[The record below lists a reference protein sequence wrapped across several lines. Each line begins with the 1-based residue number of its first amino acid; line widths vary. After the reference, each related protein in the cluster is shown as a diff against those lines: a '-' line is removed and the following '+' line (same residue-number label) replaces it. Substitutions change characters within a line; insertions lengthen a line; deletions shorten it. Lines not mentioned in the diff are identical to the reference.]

1 MSAEQR
7 TALLAGASGLVG
19 TQLLQDLLE
28 GQQYSKVKVLVR
40 SPLSTEHP
48 RLEQIVVDY
57 DNLDSYMEHFNVDAV
72 YCCLGT
78 TIKKAGSQEA
88 FKRVDL
94 EYPLTLAKL
103 AKQNRVQRFLMVTA
117 VGANRRSRNFY
128 SRVKGEVEEGLMS
141 IGLPSLHIF
150 RPSLLLGDRQEFRLG
165 EKLAIM
171 LNPLLKLIL
180 RGGLRKFKPILAA
193 DVARA
198 MAKKGQ
204 TSEKGCFIYESHQI
218 YDISRAPLSS

>member
-1 MSAEQR
+1 MSVEQR

-19 TQLLQDLLE
+19 AALLQHLLE
-28 GQQYSKVKVLVR
+28 GQQYSRVKVLVR

-57 DNLDSYMEHFNVDAV
+57 DNLDSYKQHFSVDAV

-103 AKQNRVQRFLMVTA
+103 AKHNGVQRFLMITA
-117 VGANRRSRNFY
+117 VGANRGSRNFY
-128 SRVKGEVEEGLMS
+128 SRVKGEVEEGLKS
-141 IGLPSLHIF
+141 SGLPSLHIF

-193 DVARA
+193 DVAQA

-218 YDISRAPLSS
+218 YDISRTPLS